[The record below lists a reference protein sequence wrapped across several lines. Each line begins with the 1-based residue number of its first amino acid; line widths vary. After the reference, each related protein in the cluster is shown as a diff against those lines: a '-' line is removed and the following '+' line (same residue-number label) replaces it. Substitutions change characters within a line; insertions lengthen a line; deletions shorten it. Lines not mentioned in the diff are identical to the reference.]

1 MLFDWLPASKPGR
14 PTVFFIHGGYW
25 QFNSKEEFAFVAE
38 GLLQSE
44 INVALLGYSLA
55 PSKRLSEIVGEIA
68 AACRSVSESLE
79 PFGAGYDWVLAGWS
93 AGAHLAAT
101 QLHHLSATQRH
112 HPRLRGAV
120 LISGIYD
127 LAPVQ
132 RSYLNAALD
141 LTDRDI
147 EELSPI
153 RLVPNGTWP
162 LVLSYGDRELP
173 ELQRQSEDCAAVWS
187 RSVPNIEVGIV
198 PGAHHYSVLE
208 ALAQPGGFLFT
219 KVLEMLAAQR
229 PL

>member
-1 MLFDWLPASKPGR
+1 M
-14 PTVFFIHGGYW
+14 VFIHGGYW

-68 AACRSVSESLE
+68 VACRSVSESLE
-79 PFGAGYDWVLAGWS
+79 PFGAGCDWLLAGWS

-101 QLHHLSATQRH
+101 QLQHLAATQRH
-112 HPRLRGAV
+112 HRGLRGAL

-132 RSYLNAALD
+132 RSYLNVALD
-141 LTDRDI
+141 LTDGDI
-147 EELSPI
+147 EALSPI
-153 RLVPNGTWP
+153 RQVPSDTWP
-162 LVLSYGDRELP
+162 LVLSYGDHELP

-187 RSVPNIEVGIV
+187 RSVHNIEVSII

-208 ALAQPGGFLFT
+208 ALAQPGGILFT
-219 KVLEMLAAQR
+219 KALEMLEVSS